1 MKMRANAHSRI
12 VLARLAGAFL
22 VVLLTLAA
30 AGAAR
35 AAPLDAR
42 EREARADF
50 AAGRYQKALDT
61 FAGLFAET
69 ADPIY
74 LRNIARCYQK
84 MKKPQEAIDSFQEYL
99 RKGRNLSKSE
109 RQEVDG
115 YIKEMEA
122 LKASE
127 AAAAPP
133 PPATPPPATTPPPPP
148 AGAVAAPPAGEV
160 PPGAAATA
168 PPPATTTPP
177 PPAIGVV
184 AASPP
189 PPDSGRT
196 YRIAGIATAGAGVAF
211 VAIGLAYGAAAKN
224 AADSVSVQYNAD
236 TESAGK
242 RDATLQWVGYGVGVA
257 ALATGAILYVHGMP
271 SNKAP
276 EQTARLR
283 LNGTPV
289 FDRNGGGLLLQAA
302 F

>member
-1 MKMRANAHSRI
+1 MRANAHSRI
-12 VLARLAGAFL
+12 VLARLVGAFVAL
-22 VVLLTLAA
+22 LLTLAA
-30 AGAAR
+30 AGAVR

-99 RKGRNLSKSE
+99 RKGRNISKSE

-133 PPATPPPATTPPPPP
+133 ATPPPATTVPPPPP
-148 AGAVAAPPAGEV
+148 AGTIAAPPAGEAA
-160 PPGAAATA
+160 PGAAA
-168 PPPATTTPP
+168 PLPPATPP
-177 PPAIGVV
+177 PPAIGGV

-189 PPDSGRT
+189 PPDNGRT

-276 EQTARLR
+276 ETTARLR